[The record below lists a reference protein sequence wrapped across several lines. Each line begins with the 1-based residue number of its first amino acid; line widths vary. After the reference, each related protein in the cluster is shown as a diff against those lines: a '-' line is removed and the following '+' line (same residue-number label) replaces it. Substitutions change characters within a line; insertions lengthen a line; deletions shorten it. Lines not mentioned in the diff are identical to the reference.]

1 MDQIRGFKVSR
12 LGRRHAAEA
21 VITQV
26 SPRGETM
33 YWIGAAGPAKD
44 DADGTDF
51 HATHQG
57 YASITPLQIDLTD
70 HARLAYWSQTAA
82 LMSSDP
88 RVPDKGAA

>member
-1 MDQIRGFKVSR
+1 
-12 LGRRHAAEA
+12 

-70 HARLAYWSQTAA
+70 HARLAYWAQTAA

-88 RVPDKGAA
+88 HVPHKETA